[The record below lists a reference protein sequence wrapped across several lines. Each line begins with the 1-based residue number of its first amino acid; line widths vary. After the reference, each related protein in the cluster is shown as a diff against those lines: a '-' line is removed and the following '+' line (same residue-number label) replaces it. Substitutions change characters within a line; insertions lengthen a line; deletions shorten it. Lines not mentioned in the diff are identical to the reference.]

1 MKSSREY
8 RRRGL
13 DMIGRKLQGQE
24 GTSQGIRG
32 AEQPPR
38 ENDLGSGR
46 CLLGTLAV
54 TTPTPT
60 TLIPTPTE
68 SSLERS
74 DGLEGFGAIIGWKDT
89 ALGAPLVALV
99 HPCTGS
105 SRPSGTGIWGLGPRS
120 LVGHSM
126 PETVRLGDTGITLR
140 QAGLLWAQVRRAPS
154 RGLCASCESCNK

>member
-89 ALGAPLVALV
+89 ALGAPLAFAAGLR
-99 HPCTGS
+99 GS
-105 SRPSGTGIWGLGPRS
+105 PAGFGAAPLISYLRGSGTGPRAMPGPGRRRAQCAS
-120 LVGHSM
+120 AC
-126 PETVRLGDTGITLR
+126 RRRR
-140 QAGLLWAQVRRAPS
+140 QARRLDATQS
-154 RGLCASCESCNK
+154 ADRR